1 MKQMEDPPFLRR
13 RREDDGDDDEND
25 RPRRP
30 PRRIGQDLQQAL
42 REERQRILQER
53 LRNIRSLYVYLRTRA
68 GLDYY
73 VARDILLMA
82 FDADDVVLAFQNMPA
97 SLRPPGPAGAGL

>member
-1 MKQMEDPPFLRR
+1 MKQMEGDFLVRGR
-13 RREDDGDDDEND
+13 MRDDDDGGDDG
-25 RPRRP
+25 RPRKP

-53 LRNIRSLYVYLRTRA
+53 LRAIRTLYVYLRTTV

-73 VARDILLMA
+73 VARDMLLMA
-82 FDADDVVLAFQNMPA
+82 FDADDIVLAFQNMPA